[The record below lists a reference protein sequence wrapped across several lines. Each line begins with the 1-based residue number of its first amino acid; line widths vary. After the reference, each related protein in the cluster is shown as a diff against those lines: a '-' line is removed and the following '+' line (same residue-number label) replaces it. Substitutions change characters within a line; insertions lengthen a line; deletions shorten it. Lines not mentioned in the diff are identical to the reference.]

1 MLPSLPFA
9 AALAVATVSA
19 TLAQAQPARPASTSA
34 TSMLGRPRYDANEQ
48 GLRVPFAGTVPIYT
62 KGTLK
67 GPPRIF
73 LDFDAPTRIAT
84 VVSEGVPNH
93 PVWLSWAMAPRDKG
107 KTRLTMVFRRDTS
120 IAVRVDRER
129 GFLTIVP
136 RIPAPDEA
144 LRPVTGPTPIDESL
158 PLLPE
163 AAATPAPRRT
173 ATPVPHAS
181 VQPLPTPRATMTPW
195 IPPSPRPTMTP
206 WIPSPRPTMTPW
218 IPSPRPTMTPWIPSP
233 RPTATP
239 SALPTDLGLIYLPG
253 SPEPNETPNITIST
267 PSPAALA
274 PVPTPPPGVR
284 AVGNVDV
291 LAQTA
296 IAYGYLDEVPVGS
309 TMAARA
315 DNQRIAG
322 ARLQTRLWPGGRQ
335 AVVADGWLP
344 WWGLGLD
351 VYGSNVAYVD
361 PAIASALT
369 SRQEW
374 RTHLAITRGIR
385 LSPLELMGGVGAVAR
400 YENAWTAGTT
410 GTAGGVGTAWRAVL
424 APELVLNGRVP
435 LFGGLEIYGEGAMA
449 PFAVAYVPASAAAL
463 PALTGTRFE
472 AGLAGTWSGLRLGAG
487 YRRWSMT
494 GAGYGETF
502 QGPVVTLGGWL
513 DPQPVAP

>member
-19 TLAQAQPARPASTSA
+19 TLAQAQPARPGSTSA

-73 LDFDAPTRIAT
+73 FDFDAPTRIAT

-93 PVWLSWAMAPRDKG
+93 PVWLSWAMAPRDKT

-129 GFLTIVP
+129 GYFTIVP
-136 RIPAPDEA
+136 RIPAPDQTP
-144 LRPVTGPTPIDESL
+144 RPVTGPTPIDESL

-163 AAATPAPRRT
+163 ATPAPRRT
-173 ATPVPHAS
+173 ATPM
-181 VQPLPTPRATMTPW
+181 PLPTPAMPRPTMTPW
-195 IPPSPRPTMTP
+195 IPPSPRPTMA
-206 WIPSPRPTMTPW
+206 PW

-253 SPEPNETPNITIST
+253 SPEPAETPDVTLAT

-274 PVPTPPPGVR
+274 PVPTPPPAAR
-284 AVGNVDV
+284 AVGNADV

-315 DNQRIAG
+315 DNQRITG

-344 WWGLGLD
+344 WWGLGFDL
-351 VYGSNVAYVD
+351 YGSNVAYAD
-361 PAIASALT
+361 PAIPAALH

-374 RTHLAITRGIR
+374 RTHLALTRGIR
-385 LSPLELMGGVGAVAR
+385 LSPLELAGGVGAVAR

-410 GTAGGVGTAWRAVL
+410 ATAGAVGTAWRAVL

-449 PFAVAYVPASAAAL
+449 PFALTYVPASAAAAPSL
-463 PALTGTRFE
+463 SGTRFE
-472 AGLAGTWSGLRLGAG
+472 VGLAGTWSGLRLGAG
-487 YRRWSMT
+487 YRRWSMA